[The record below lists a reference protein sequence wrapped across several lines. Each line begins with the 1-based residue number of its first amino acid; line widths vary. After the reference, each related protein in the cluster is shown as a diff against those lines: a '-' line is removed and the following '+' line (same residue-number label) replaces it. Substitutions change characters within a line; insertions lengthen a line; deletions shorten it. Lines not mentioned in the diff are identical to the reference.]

1 MENIYV
7 KRNDDKCKLVK
18 AKPETIKF
26 LLDYSKS
33 LKITEAKGI
42 KFEGNLN

>member
-1 MENIYV
+1 MEKIYQTKV
-7 KRNDDKCKLVK
+7 NTSKTVS

-33 LKITEAKGI
+33 LNITEANGI
-42 KFEGNLN
+42 QFESNLN

>member
-1 MENIYV
+1 MEKIYQTKV
-7 KRNDDKCKLVK
+7 NNSKVVS

-33 LKITEAKGI
+33 LNITEAKGI
-42 KFEGNLN
+42 KFENILN